1 MQNILFLIGLKQTD
15 VMTSWVAFDK
25 DFRISKAFCSSFG
38 LPKAVLLC
46 QTIVSLVTR
55 ISPAF
60 NSPS

>member
-1 MQNILFLIGLKQTD
+1 MQNILFLIGFKQTD

-25 DFRISKAFCSSFG
+25 DFRISKAFFVFG
-38 LPKAVLLC
+38 LPKVVLC

>member
-15 VMTSWVAFDK
+15 VMTSWLHLIK
-25 DFRISKAFCSSFG
+25 ISEFQKHFVRLFS